1 MMRFRFFAALAA
13 ALLGAP
19 ALAADVS
26 GPMVVSTQPAD
37 DVVCGHPGVIDHIMD
52 NFAWSERTLWHRGFV
67 MQSIDNPRPSGHPY
81 AEPGLVVRDYCTA
94 DSTMS
99 NGMQFPVYYAIEHG
113 LGFVGI
119 GSNIDFCVLGLD
131 PWHVYDG
138 YCRTVR

>member
-1 MMRFRFFAALAA
+1 MRLRFFAALVA

-26 GPMVVSTQPAD
+26 GPLVVSAQPAED
-37 DVVCGHPGVIDHIMD
+37 LVCGHSGVINNIID

-67 MQSIDNPRPSGHPY
+67 METIDNPRPSGHPY
-81 AEPGLVVRDYCTA
+81 AEPGQVVRDYCVG
-94 DSTMS
+94 DSVMS
-99 NGMQFPVYYAIEHG
+99 NGMTFEVYYAIEHG

>member
-1 MMRFRFFAALAA
+1 MRSRFFVAFVA

-26 GPMVVSTQPAD
+26 GPLVVSAQPAD
-37 DVVCGHPGVIDHIMD
+37 EICGHPGVLGHIMH
-52 NFAWSERTLWHRGFV
+52 NFAWTERTLWHRGFV
-67 MQSIDNPRPSGHPY
+67 MQSIDNPRSSGHPY
-81 AEPGLVVRDYCTA
+81 AEPGQVLRDYCTA
-94 DSTMS
+94 DTTMS
-99 NGMQFPVYYAIEHG
+99 NGMQFEVYYAIEHG

-138 YCRTVR
+138 FCRTVR